1 MSTFQDKGLLCLN
14 VSWVECASRRW
25 LAVKREANEHSTAVS
40 GVFAAVRW
48 ELASVKGKVAEIE
61 GEVAEVKGDV
71 AEIEGDV
78 AEVKGE
84 VEEVKEEVAEV
95 KEKMAEVKGEL
106 AAAVMEKRWVV
117 QNEVN
122 ECANVYLPL
131 QLPLPPSFPPCCR
144 LFHPRTPCIVM
155 PRRTAVAML
164 LLAFLLGAAI
174 VYFGKNPGS
183 QMEREV
189 GAVKW
194 ELAQHKG
201 AIKGLKDAMKK
212 MHVELQIARVV
223 AVIRLH
229 GR

>member
-1 MSTFQDKGLLCLN
+1 DKSLLCLN

-106 AAAVMEKRWVV
+106 AAAVMEK
-117 QNEVN
+117 
-122 ECANVYLPL
+122 
-131 QLPLPPSFPPCCR
+131 S
-144 LFHPRTPCIVM
+144 RTPCIVM

-229 GR
+229 G